1 MLFRSIFRWL
11 FIPEHRFCIHVK
23 SSVFPDSPVPFSP
36 QKAASA
42 GAAFFRTAP
51 GRFPLSPHFSPER
64 SHAPDTDI
72 LSFLVSAS
80 ALPPGTVYAAVFDK
94 LIFEK
99 VLQIQ
104 RKRSINAALSP

>member
-1 MLFRSIFRWL
+1 MSIG
-11 FIPEHRFCIHVK
+11 
-23 SSVFPDSPVPFSP
+23 SPVPFSP